1 MSDNR
6 KQQRIAQKAMVA
18 FGYSYANALRLVR
31 EGKIKI
37 NVDGSVYKVE

>member
-6 KQQRIAQKAMVA
+6 KQQRTAQKAMA
-18 FGYSYANALRLVR
+18 TFGYPSANALRLVR